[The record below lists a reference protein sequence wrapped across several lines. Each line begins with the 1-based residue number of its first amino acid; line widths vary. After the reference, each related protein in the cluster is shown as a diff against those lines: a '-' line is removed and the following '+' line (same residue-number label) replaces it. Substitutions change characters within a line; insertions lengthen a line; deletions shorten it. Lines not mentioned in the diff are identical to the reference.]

1 MLKQK
6 ATLMNIKDLTE
17 SKAKKDTD
25 SNDSG
30 TGSST
35 GNGGNSNTGGSTN
48 TGGNGG
54 NGDYISDKD

>member
-1 MLKQK
+1 
-6 ATLMNIKDLTE
+6 MNIKDLTE

-54 NGDYISDKD
+54 NGDYISDED

>member
-25 SNDSG
+25 SDDSG

-35 GNGGNSNTGGSTN
+35 GNGGSSNTGGSTN
-48 TGGNGG
+48 TRGNGG
-54 NGDYISDKD
+54 NGDYISYED

>member
-25 SNDSG
+25 SDDSG
-30 TGSST
+30 NGSST

-54 NGDYISDKD
+54 NGDYISYED

>member
-54 NGDYISDKD
+54 NGDYISDED